1 MSHFTNEVSAVPSG
15 DLMMSPVNGFKD
27 GLGVALFVFVLGGFP
42 AIVNKTDAL
51 SAGIGALVRKM
62 GGNELKLIHVLM
74 LIFAILGSTYGFCEE
89 TIGFYALLSATMMA
103 AGFDALTGAM
113 MVLLGAGG
121 GCLGSTVNP
130 FATGIAADVLA
141 SSGIVADQG
150 VVIGLG
156 LVLLVTPYLVSVY
169 FVMRYAK
176 GVKADRSRTLMSA
189 DEVAASGEAYGDA
202 AAAGNQYEPL
212 SHKQK
217 VVLWLFG
224 LSFLV
229 MIVGLSRG
237 VAILI
242 PGTSSMATISM
253 PIMGPLTQPLGFN
266 PAIIINVFASASG
279 VVNYF
284 TPANGAI
291 MGGLALSRV
300 EYGTWLKFVGKVVLV
315 TAIVNVAVL
324 AVAMVVL

>member
-1 MSHFTNEVSAVPSG
+1 MPHFTNEVSAVPSG

-51 SAGIGALVRKM
+51 SAGISALVRKM
-62 GGNELKLIHVLM
+62 GGNELKLIPVLM

-189 DEVAASGEAYGDA
+189 DEVAASGEEYGDA

-229 MIVGLSRG
+229 MIAGLSRG

-253 PIMGPLTQPLGFN
+253 PIMG
-266 PAIIINVFASASG
+266 
-279 VVNYF
+279 
-284 TPANGAI
+284 
-291 MGGLALSRV
+291 GLALSCV

>member
-62 GGNELKLIHVLM
+62 GGNELKLIPVLM

-121 GCLGSTVNP
+121 GCLDSTVNP

-229 MIVGLSRG
+229 MIVDLSRG

-253 PIMGPLTQPLGFN
+253 P
-266 PAIIINVFASASG
+266 
-279 VVNYF
+279 
-284 TPANGAI
+284 I

-315 TAIVNVAVL
+315 TAIVNAAVL

>member
-1 MSHFTNEVSAVPSG
+1 MSHFANGVSAVPSG

-62 GGNELKLIHVLM
+62 GGNELKLIPVLM

-121 GCLGSTVNP
+121 GCLDSTVNP

-229 MIVGLSRG
+229 MIVDLSRG

-253 PIMGPLTQPLGFN
+253 P
-266 PAIIINVFASASG
+266 
-279 VVNYF
+279 
-284 TPANGAI
+284 I

-315 TAIVNVAVL
+315 TAIVNAAVL

>member
-62 GGNELKLIHVLM
+62 GGNELKLIPVLM

-89 TIGFYALLSATMMA
+89 TIGFYALLSATMMT

-121 GCLGSTVNP
+121 GCLDSTVNP

-229 MIVGLSRG
+229 MIVDLSRG

-253 PIMGPLTQPLGFN
+253 P
-266 PAIIINVFASASG
+266 
-279 VVNYF
+279 
-284 TPANGAI
+284 I

-315 TAIVNVAVL
+315 TAIVNAAVL

>member
-1 MSHFTNEVSAVPSG
+1 MFHFTNEVSAVPSG
-15 DLMMSPVNGFKD
+15 DLMMSPVNGFKG

-62 GGNELKLIHVLM
+62 GGNELKLIPVLM

-202 AAAGNQYEPL
+202 AAAGN
-212 SHKQK
+212 
-217 VVLWLFG
+217 
-224 LSFLV
+224 
-229 MIVGLSRG
+229 
-237 VAILI
+237 
-242 PGTSSMATISM
+242 
-253 PIMGPLTQPLGFN
+253 
-266 PAIIINVFASASG
+266 
-279 VVNYF
+279 
-284 TPANGAI
+284 
-291 MGGLALSRV
+291 
-300 EYGTWLKFVGKVVLV
+300 
-315 TAIVNVAVL
+315 
-324 AVAMVVL
+324 

>member
-15 DLMMSPVNGFKD
+15 DLMMSPVNGFKG

-62 GGNELKLIHVLM
+62 GGNELKLIPVLM

-121 GCLGSTVNP
+121 GCLDSTVNP

-229 MIVGLSRG
+229 MIVDLSRG

-253 PIMGPLTQPLGFN
+253 PIMG
-266 PAIIINVFASASG
+266 
-279 VVNYF
+279 
-284 TPANGAI
+284 
-291 MGGLALSRV
+291 GLALSRV
-300 EYGTWLKFVGKVVLV
+300 EYGMWLKFVGKVVLV

>member
-62 GGNELKLIHVLM
+62 GGNELKLIPVLM

-121 GCLGSTVNP
+121 GCLDSTVNP

-229 MIVGLSRG
+229 MIVDLSRG

-253 PIMGPLTQPLGFN
+253 PIMG
-266 PAIIINVFASASG
+266 
-279 VVNYF
+279 
-284 TPANGAI
+284 
-291 MGGLALSRV
+291 GLALSRV
-300 EYGTWLKFVGKVVLV
+300 EYGMWLKFVGKVVLV

>member
-62 GGNELKLIHVLM
+62 GGNELKLIPVLM
-74 LIFAILGSTYGFCEE
+74 LIFAILGSMYGFCEE

-121 GCLGSTVNP
+121 GCLDSTVNP

-189 DEVAASGEAYGDA
+189 DEVAASGEAYGEA
-202 AAAGNQYEPL
+202 AVAGNQYEPL

-229 MIVGLSRG
+229 MIVDLSRG

-242 PGTSSMATISM
+242 PGT
-253 PIMGPLTQPLGFN
+253 
-266 PAIIINVFASASG
+266 
-279 VVNYF
+279 
-284 TPANGAI
+284 
-291 MGGLALSRV
+291 
-300 EYGTWLKFVGKVVLV
+300 
-315 TAIVNVAVL
+315 
-324 AVAMVVL
+324 

>member
-62 GGNELKLIHVLM
+62 GGNELKLIPVLM

-113 MVLLGAGG
+113 MVLLGTGG

-130 FATGIAADVLA
+130 FATGSAADVWA

-150 VVIGLG
+150 VAIGLG

-253 PIMGPLTQPLGFN
+253 PIMG
-266 PAIIINVFASASG
+266 
-279 VVNYF
+279 
-284 TPANGAI
+284 
-291 MGGLALSRV
+291 GLALSRV

>member
-62 GGNELKLIHVLM
+62 GGNELKLIPVLM

-121 GCLGSTVNP
+121 GCLDSTVNP

-217 VVLWLFG
+217 VVLWLSG

-229 MIVGLSRG
+229 MIVDLSRG

-253 PIMGPLTQPLGFN
+253 PIMG
-266 PAIIINVFASASG
+266 
-279 VVNYF
+279 
-284 TPANGAI
+284 
-291 MGGLALSRV
+291 GLALSRV
-300 EYGTWLKFVGKVVLV
+300 EYGMWLKFVGKVVLV